1 MTSSRN
7 NAFDYI
13 ASAFVII
20 LAVLAVVLFALG
32 VDWLIFKGL
41 QFVWSAYPLNYWQT
55 VVALAILGA
64 IASLFRSNSTSD

>member
-1 MTSSRN
+1 M
-7 NAFDYI
+7 
-13 ASAFVII
+13 
-20 LAVLAVVLFALG
+20 LAGVLFALG